1 MALYVGGTGSAN
13 KLDDYE
19 EGTFTP
25 GLHSAF
31 NGSYS
36 TQEGIYEK
44 IGSVVHI
51 QARINLSS
59 KGSQT
64 SQLHFT
70 GLPFAIS
77 TSGLQYQMFE
87 VSCINEMDAGNSN
100 ELFVQNQD
108 GNSSTQLA
116 IYSFGIA
123 DGDNYSGITINNV
136 GNSFNVN
143 FRGTYR
149 TSA

>member
-1 MALYVGGTGSAN
+1 
-13 KLDDYE
+13 
-19 EGTFTP
+19 
-25 GLHSAF
+25 
-31 NGSYS
+31 
-36 TQEGIYEK
+36 
-44 IGSVVHI
+44 
-51 QARINLSS
+51 
-59 KGSQT
+59 
-64 SQLHFT
+64 
-70 GLPFAIS
+70 
-77 TSGLQYQMFE
+77 
-87 VSCINEMDAGNSN
+87 MDAGNSN

>member
-1 MALYVGGTGSAN
+1 MAIYVGGTGSAN
-13 KLDDYE
+13 LLDDYE

-51 QARINLSS
+51 QARINLST

-77 TSGLQYQMFE
+77 TTGLQYQMFE

-100 ELFVQNQD
+100 EIFVQNQD
-108 GNSSTQLA
+108 GNSSIGENIFNILNEEGISSQRHLLYRNEFQLCVL
-116 IYSFGIA
+116 G
-123 DGDNYSGITINNV
+123 
-136 GNSFNVN
+136 
-143 FRGTYR
+143 
-149 TSA
+149 